1 MDADERPDQT
11 DFDSVV
17 SAKQLR
23 IMKAAIPYIPTG
35 QQRFISVYVKLRE
48 LMNTF
53 ELFNQPESEIVSIC
67 SAPEESRNPAE
78 MLNAVK
84 GQCNDREKEML
95 DLMFNFISA
104 SSLYRN
110 YRNQNSDSVNAAS
123 MNPDLLSSL
132 KKMLSPEQQAMFET
146 YSSILGSLS

>member
-11 DFDSVV
+11 DFDSIV

-35 QQRFISVYVKLRE
+35 QQRFISIYVKFRE

-67 SAPEESRNPAE
+67 SAPEESRNPTE
-78 MLNAVK
+78 MLNAIK
-84 GQCNDREKEML
+84 YHCNDREKEML

-104 SSLYRN
+104 SSLYNN
-110 YRNQNSDSVNAAS
+110 YKSQNADSGNSPFAS
-123 MNPDLLSSL
+123 TDFLSSF
-132 KKMLSPEQQAMFET
+132 KKMLSPEQQSMFDT
-146 YSSILGSLS
+146 YSSILGSIS